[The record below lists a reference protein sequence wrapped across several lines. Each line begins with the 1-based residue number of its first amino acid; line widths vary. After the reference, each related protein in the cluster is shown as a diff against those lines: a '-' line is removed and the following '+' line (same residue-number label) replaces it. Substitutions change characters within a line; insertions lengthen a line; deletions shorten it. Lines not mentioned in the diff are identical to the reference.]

1 MNIAGDKRVQGS
13 DNHSRLI
20 WFSLHPKMDR
30 KYFFTFLF
38 SVLCCSVQA
47 QNEHFLWLGL
57 DAEPLPSDSIDTVPY
72 SGELNEFDGGYA
84 IGDTVGDFH
93 LWSMAGEEFLLSNE
107 VDPEKPTIIFN
118 GSATCIR
125 FQNDWDPSISPAV
138 IGWVME
144 HLNEFNWIPVYV
156 AEAHA
161 LDIENCPSNCPA
173 FPIAGPDGQ
182 YLNQHR
188 IVQDRIDAAQMV
200 IDNMGP
206 GSDNQW
212 QFPWDDFLIDSP
224 DNLIYTH
231 FFLRPAG
238 MVVFDCD
245 GIVVDRADWLGIH
258 LNDEANRLS
267 LEALLQAPVNSETGC
282 LLVANSE
289 APCSVDAP
297 DSDGDGTCD
306 AAELEL
312 GTDPFNPCDLGTEG
326 LEDSDG
332 DGACDALELYL
343 ESDPNNPCDPFN
355 VDTDGDGYCDME
367 EELLGSN
374 PFNACSPA
382 AMDSDGDGYCDSE
395 EAILGSDANDP
406 CSPDFSD
413 SDMDGICNSA
423 ELANGSDP
431 NNTCDPL
438 GEDSDGDGLCD
449 QLEAIIGS
457 NIADPCDPYEVD
469 TDGDGFCDILENQ
482 EGWNM
487 EDACDPNDLDVDG
500 DGWCAGME
508 SASGWS
514 DMDPC
519 LPISTDSDGD
529 GLCDMEEIVLGSD
542 PEDICSPQGL
552 DTDGDGWCDQYEIQN
567 GTSPYSAESTLGLG
581 DATAKL
587 SINMAPGG
595 FSVQCEDC
603 LGQPW
608 SMIDI
613 SGREVSRGSISSWNP
628 VAFGEGV
635 YILRLPEMGF
645 QERLIFSH

>member
-1 MNIAGDKRVQGS
+1 MNIHGHKRFRVQRNLMDMS
-13 DNHSRLI
+13 
-20 WFSLHPKMDR
+20 WFSLHPEMKR
-30 KYFFTFLF
+30 FLAFTT
-38 SVLCCSVQA
+38 VLLALCNVTLA

-57 DAEPLPSDSIDTVPY
+57 DEEPLPTDSIEAVPY

-93 LWSMAGEEFLLSNE
+93 LWNMEGEEFLLSNE
-107 VDPEKPTIIFN
+107 VDPNKPTIIFN
-118 GSATCIR
+118 GSATCVR
-125 FQNDWDPSISPAV
+125 FQNDWNQEISPGL
-138 IGWVME
+138 IDWVTQY
-144 HLNEFNWIPVYV
+144 LDAFNWIPVYV

-188 IVQDRIDAAQMV
+188 IVQDRIDAAEMV
-200 IDNMGP
+200 IEYMGP
-206 GSDNQW
+206 GSANQW
-212 QFPWDDFLIDSP
+212 QFPWSNFLIDSP
-224 DNLIYTH
+224 DNLIYTN

-238 MVVFDCD
+238 MVVIDCD
-245 GIVVDRADWLGIH
+245 GIVVDRGDWLGIH
-258 LNDEANRLS
+258 LSEEVNRTFLEGL
-267 LEALLQAPVNSETGC
+267 LEAPVDSESGC

-289 APCSVDAP
+289 APCSEDAP

-306 AAELEL
+306 SAELEL

-326 LEDSDG
+326 LEDADG

-343 ESDPNNPCDPFN
+343 ESDPNDPCDPYN
-355 VDTDGDGYCDME
+355 LDTDGDGFCDME

-382 AMDSDGDGYCDSE
+382 SQDTDGDGYCDSE
-395 EAILGSDANDP
+395 EALLGSDANDP

-438 GEDSDGDGLCD
+438 GLDSDGDGLCD
-449 QLEAIIGS
+449 QIEAVIGS
-457 NIADPCDPYEVD
+457 SITDPCDPYESD
-469 TDGDGFCDILENQ
+469 TDGDGFCDVLETQ
-482 EGWNM
+482 EGWDM

-500 DGWCAGME
+500 DGWCSGIE

-514 DMDPC
+514 DLDPC
-519 LPISTDSDGD
+519 LPISTDTDGD
-529 GLCDMEEIVLGSD
+529 GLCDMEELVLGSD

-552 DTDGDGWCDQYEIQN
+552 DTDGDGLCDLYEIMN
-567 GTSPYSAESTLGLG
+567 GSSPFSAEATLGLN
-581 DATAKL
+581 DAAAALRITL
-587 SINMAPGG
+587 SPGG
-595 FSVQCEDC
+595 FAVQCEDC
-603 LGQPW
+603 MGQHW
-608 SMIDI
+608 SVVDLA
-613 SGREVSRGSISSWNP
+613 GREVLKGSMAPWNP
-628 VAFGEGV
+628 VPFGDGA
-635 YILRLPEMGF
+635 YILRVPESGF
-645 QERLIFSH
+645 QQRLMFSH